1 MGTLTP
7 LPFAASSTPLGA
19 AAGTLAS
26 PWWAVWERHS
36 LDEFYTEGYILL
48 LIAFVVGIHLWGS
61 RRNRSIA
68 RSFLGALAPVLAK
81 EFALVGFSKK
91 AEANAAGDGAPSL
104 DVDAALKDVSHM
116 EFVSYASG
124 RQNIA
129 FMHTTIKLQRRHN
142 PIAWIVELIVS
153 FFFDSIPTPGDSITM
168 TISPFDG
175 NEPAAGKPSSSS
187 SSSGGKSTFDNFIWA
202 IVNKRNMRRW
212 RDERYDLSLT
222 RTSDCEGLPSWVAVM
237 GESKEVGDLCLY
249 QPLKDVVGE
258 CGNFLEFLVV
268 TDMPKEKPTK

>member
-1 MGTLTP
+1 MP
-7 LPFAASSTPLGA
+7 LE
-19 AAGTLAS
+19 AAGALAS

-36 LDEFYTEGYILL
+36 LDEFYTECYILL
-48 LIAFVVGIHLWGS
+48 LIGFVVGIHLWGS

-68 RSFLGALAPVLAK
+68 RGFLAALAPVLAK
-81 EFALVGFSKK
+81 EFAFVGFSKK
-91 AEANAAGDGAPSL
+91 AEANTDGDGAASL

-142 PIAWIVELIVS
+142 PVAWVMELLVS
-153 FFFDSIPTPGDSITM
+153 FFFDSIPTPKDCITM

-175 NEPAAGKPSSSS
+175 NEPATSATAGATGK
-187 SSSGGKSTFDNFIWA
+187 SSGGKSTFDNFIWA

-222 RTSDCEGLPSWVAVM
+222 RTSDWEGLPQWVAVM
-237 GESKEVGDLCLY
+237 GESKEVGDLCLC

-268 TDMPKEKPTK
+268 TDMPIEKPTK